1 MKVFL
6 IMIFCLQDPSLE
18 LENTCLI
25 ENTKQQ
31 FETVSE
37 CIQEINNIRSDLNHL
52 QQLYS
57 TGFCTTKTIQET

>member
-6 IMIFCLQDPSLE
+6 IMIFCIQDPSLS
-18 LENTCLI
+18 LDNTCLI

-31 FETVSE
+31 FETLSE
-37 CIQEINNIRSDLNHL
+37 CIQEINNIKSDFNDL

-57 TGFCTTKTIQET
+57 TGFCTTKDIEST